1 MCNPDQCPLCG
12 QPNECQ
18 LAAQRDDKR
27 PCWCM
32 DETFPPELLARVPE
46 ASRRCAC
53 ICQRCVNKPERAGGL
68 QTNTQEKL

>member
-1 MCNPDQCPLCG
+1 MCSPDRCPLCG

-18 LAAQRDDKR
+18 LAKQDDCKG

-46 ASRRCAC
+46 ESRRRAC
-53 ICQRCVNKPERAGGL
+53 ICRRCVSEAKRTEAPKRTA
-68 QTNTQEKL
+68 T